1 MNRCTKNAI
10 VFLALLFIV
19 PRAWAEARFKTGT
32 LPLVDG
38 VYNSTQ
44 AVITGRNPVFS
55 WEYASAIS
63 SFTVIVSSD
72 PITFQPAGELWNYA
86 GSTTTVNSINL
97 ITRIPY
103 NTDGAA
109 ATLAAGTVY
118 HWQVTIY
125 DAGTSASS
133 AGEFTAVAAAV
144 AMPAE
149 KFDLAVDWNNP
160 FNPAD
165 GQYTV
170 FRYTVKDR
178 DRRVK
183 LRVFTISGEL
193 VREWPE
199 ATALKDAWYTQ
210 TWDGKNHMGETVARG
225 MYLVNLMDAGDN
237 TGVTRRVAVVK

>member
-1 MNRCTKNAI
+1 MKKILITC
-10 VFLALLFIV
+10 ALLIISQSLF
-19 PRAWAEARFKTGT
+19 AAAKFKTGT

-109 ATLAAGTVY
+109 AT
-118 HWQVTIY
+118 
-125 DAGTSASS
+125 
-133 AGEFTAVAAAV
+133 
-144 AMPAE
+144 
-149 KFDLAVDWNNP
+149 
-160 FNPAD
+160 
-165 GQYTV
+165 
-170 FRYTVKDR
+170 
-178 DRRVK
+178 
-183 LRVFTISGEL
+183 
-193 VREWPE
+193 
-199 ATALKDAWYTQ
+199 
-210 TWDGKNHMGETVARG
+210 
-225 MYLVNLMDAGDN
+225 
-237 TGVTRRVAVVK
+237 